1 MLKKNIKYV
10 DYDGNDR
17 AEDFYFNLTRS
28 ELMEMHLNK
37 AEVIE
42 LQLGTVGG
50 LTKTLEKIVQEKDA
64 SRIIEYFKTI
74 ILKAYGEKSADG
86 RRFIKSQ
93 ELRDAFEQT
102 EAYSELFM
110 ELASDAKMAAEF
122 INGVL
127 PKEAAD
133 AIGVETT
140 DVNS

>member
-17 AEDFYFNLTRS
+17 AEDFYFN
-28 ELMEMHLNK
+28 LNK

-50 LTKTLEKIVQEKDA
+50 LTKTLEKIVQEKDT

-140 DVNS
+140 NVNS

>member
-10 DYDGNDR
+10 DYDGNER
-17 AEDFYFNLTRS
+17 TEDFYFNP
-28 ELMEMHLNK
+28 NK

-64 SRIIEYFKTI
+64 SRIIEYFKTL

>member
-17 AEDFYFNLTRS
+17 AEDFYFN
-28 ELMEMHLNK
+28 LNK

-50 LTKTLEKIVQEKDA
+50 LTKTLEKIVQEKDT

-93 ELRDAFEQT
+93 ELRDTFEQT

-133 AIGVETT
+133 AIDVETT

>member
-1 MLKKNIKYV
+1 MLKKSIKYV
-10 DYDGNDR
+10 DYDGNER
-17 AEDFYFNLTRS
+17 TEDFYFN
-28 ELMEMHLNK
+28 LNK

-64 SRIIEYFKTI
+64 SRIIEYFKTL

-110 ELASDAKMAAEF
+110 ELASNAQMAAEF
-122 INGVL
+122 VNGVL

-133 AIGVETT
+133 AIGVEKP

>member
-17 AEDFYFNLTRS
+17 AEDFYFN
-28 ELMEMHLNK
+28 LNK

>member
-10 DYDGNDR
+10 DYDGNER
-17 AEDFYFNLTRS
+17 TEDFYFN
-28 ELMEMHLNK
+28 LNK

-64 SRIIEYFKTI
+64 SRIIEYFKTL

-110 ELASDAKMAAEF
+110 LSARSRL
-122 INGVL
+122 VV
-127 PKEAAD
+127 KE
-133 AIGVETT
+133 E
-140 DVNS
+140 SSS

>member
-17 AEDFYFNLTRS
+17 AEDFYFNL
-28 ELMEMHLNK
+28 NK
-37 AEVIE
+37 AEIVE
-42 LQLGTVGG
+42 LELGTTGG
-50 LTKTLEKIVQEKDA
+50 LTKTLEKIVQEKDNK
-64 SRIIEYFKTI
+64 RIVEYFKAI

-93 ELRDAFEQT
+93 ELRDSFEQT

-110 ELASDAKMAAEF
+110 ELSSNAKAAADF
-122 INGVL
+122 ISGIV

-133 AIGVETT
+133 AAKQATLTIV
-140 DVNS
+140 

>member
-17 AEDFYFNLTRS
+17 AEDFYFN
-28 ELMEMHLNK
+28 LNK

-50 LTKTLEKIVQEKDA
+50 LTKTLEKIVQEKDT

-127 PKEAAD
+127 PKEAVD

>member
-17 AEDFYFNLTRS
+17 AEDFYFN
-28 ELMEMHLNK
+28 LNK

-50 LTKTLEKIVQEKDA
+50 LTKTLEKIVQEKDT

-102 EAYSELFM
+102 KAYSELFM

>member
-17 AEDFYFNLTRS
+17 AEDFYFN
-28 ELMEMHLNK
+28 LNK

-50 LTKTLEKIVQEKDA
+50 LTKTLEKIVQEKDT

-127 PKEAAD
+127 PKEAAN
-133 AIGVETT
+133 ATGVETT

>member
-10 DYDGNDR
+10 DYDGNDH
-17 AEDFYFNLTRS
+17 AEDFYFN
-28 ELMEMHLNK
+28 LNK

-50 LTKTLEKIVQEKDA
+50 LTKTLEKIVQEKDT

>member
-10 DYDGNDR
+10 DYDGNER
-17 AEDFYFNLTRS
+17 AEDFYFN
-28 ELMEMHLNK
+28 LNK

-50 LTKTLEKIVQEKDA
+50 LTKTLEKIVQEKDT
-64 SRIIEYFKTI
+64 SRIIEYFKTL

-133 AIGVETT
+133 
-140 DVNS
+140 VNS

>member
-10 DYDGNDR
+10 DYDGNKR
-17 AEDFYFNLTRS
+17 AEDFYFN
-28 ELMEMHLNK
+28 LNK

-50 LTKTLEKIVQEKDA
+50 LTKTLEKIVQEKDT
-64 SRIIEYFKTI
+64 SRIIEYFKTL

-110 ELASDAKMAAEF
+110 ELASNAKMAAEF

-127 PKEAAD
+127 PKEAVD

>member
-10 DYDGNDR
+10 DYDGNER
-17 AEDFYFNLTRS
+17 TEDFYFN
-28 ELMEMHLNK
+28 LNK

-64 SRIIEYFKTI
+64 SRIIEYFKTL

-127 PKEAAD
+127 PKEAVD
-133 AIGVETT
+133 AIGDEKP

>member
-10 DYDGNDR
+10 DYDGNAR
-17 AEDFYFNLTRS
+17 AEDFYFN
-28 ELMEMHLNK
+28 LNK

-50 LTKTLEKIVQEKDA
+50 LTKILEKIVQEKDT

-133 AIGVETT
+133 AIDVETT

>member
-17 AEDFYFNLTRS
+17 AEVFYFN
-28 ELMEMHLNK
+28 LNK

-50 LTKTLEKIVQEKDA
+50 LTKTLEKIVQEKDT

>member
-10 DYDGNDR
+10 DYDGNER
-17 AEDFYFNLTRS
+17 TEDFYFN
-28 ELMEMHLNK
+28 LNK

-64 SRIIEYFKTI
+64 SRIIEYFKTL

-102 EAYSELFM
+102 EAYSELFI

>member
-10 DYDGNDR
+10 DYDGNER
-17 AEDFYFNLTRS
+17 TEDFYFN
-28 ELMEMHLNK
+28 LNK

-64 SRIIEYFKTI
+64 SRIIEYFKTL
-74 ILKAYGEKSADG
+74 ILTAYGEKSADG

-93 ELRDAFEQT
+93 DLRDAFEQT

-110 ELASDAKMAAEF
+110 ELVRNAQMATEF
-122 INGVL
+122 VNGVL
-127 PKEAAD
+127 PKEAVD
-133 AIGVETT
+133 AIGVEKP

>member
-17 AEDFYFNLTRS
+17 AEDFYFN
-28 ELMEMHLNK
+28 LNK

-64 SRIIEYFKTI
+64 SRIIEYFKTL

>member
-17 AEDFYFNLTRS
+17 AEDFYFNL
-28 ELMEMHLNK
+28 NK
-37 AEVIE
+37 AEIVE
-42 LQLGTVGG
+42 LELGTTGG
-50 LTKTLEKIVQEKDA
+50 LTKTLEKIVQEKVNKH
-64 SRIIEYFKTI
+64 IVEYLKAI

-93 ELRDAFEQT
+93 ELRDSFEQT

-110 ELASDAKMAAEF
+110 ELSSNAKAAADF
-122 INGVL
+122 ISGIV

-133 AIGVETT
+133 AAKQATLTV
-140 DVNS
+140 V

>member
-17 AEDFYFNLTRS
+17 AEDFYFN
-28 ELMEMHLNK
+28 LNK

-50 LTKTLEKIVQEKDA
+50 LTKTLEKIVQEKDT

-110 ELASDAKMAAEF
+110 ELASDAKMAAVF

>member
-10 DYDGNDR
+10 DYDGNER
-17 AEDFYFNLTRS
+17 TEDFYFN
-28 ELMEMHLNK
+28 LNK

-50 LTKTLEKIVQEKDA
+50 LTKTLEKIVQEKDI

-110 ELASDAKMAAEF
+110 ELARDAKMAAEF
-122 INGVL
+122 INAVL

>member
-17 AEDFYFNLTRS
+17 AEDFYFN
-28 ELMEMHLNK
+28 LNK

-50 LTKTLEKIVQEKDA
+50 LTKTLEKIVQENDT

-133 AIGVETT
+133 AIDVETT

>member
-10 DYDGNDR
+10 DYDGNER
-17 AEDFYFNLTRS
+17 TEDFYFN
-28 ELMEMHLNK
+28 LNK

-50 LTKTLEKIVQEKDA
+50 LTKTLEKIVQEKDT

-110 ELASDAKMAAEF
+110 ELARDAKMALSSSTVFCLKKRPMRLASRR
-122 INGVL
+122 L
-127 PKEAAD
+127 M
-133 AIGVETT
+133 
-140 DVNS
+140 

>member
-10 DYDGNDR
+10 DYDGNER
-17 AEDFYFNLTRS
+17 TEDFYFN
-28 ELMEMHLNK
+28 LNK

-64 SRIIEYFKTI
+64 SRIIEYFKTL

-86 RRFIKSQ
+86 RRFIKSK
-93 ELRDAFEQT
+93 ELRDSFEQT

-122 INGVL
+122 VNGVL
-127 PKEAAD
+127 PKEAVD
-133 AIGVETT
+133 AISVEKL
-140 DVNS
+140 DMNS

>member
-10 DYDGNDR
+10 DYDGNER
-17 AEDFYFNLTRS
+17 AEDFYFN
-28 ELMEMHLNK
+28 LNK

-50 LTKTLEKIVQEKDA
+50 LTKTLEKIVQEKDTY
-64 SRIIEYFKTI
+64 RIIEYFKTL

-110 ELASDAKMAAEF
+110 ELASNAQMAAEF
-122 INGVL
+122 VNGVL
-127 PKEAAD
+127 PKEAVD
-133 AIGVETT
+133 AIGVEKP

>member
-17 AEDFYFNLTRS
+17 AEDFYFN
-28 ELMEMHLNK
+28 LNK

-50 LTKTLEKIVQEKDA
+50 LTKTLEKIVQEKDT

-86 RRFIKSQ
+86 RRFIKSP

>member
-10 DYDGNDR
+10 DYDGNER
-17 AEDFYFNLTRS
+17 AEDFYFN
-28 ELMEMHLNK
+28 LNK

-64 SRIIEYFKTI
+64 SRIIEYFKTL

-93 ELRDAFEQT
+93 ELCDAFEQT
-102 EAYSELFM
+102 EAYSELFI

-127 PKEAAD
+127 PKEAAN
-133 AIGVETT
+133 
-140 DVNS
+140 VNS

>member
-10 DYDGNDR
+10 DYDGNER
-17 AEDFYFNLTRS
+17 TEDFYFN
-28 ELMEMHLNK
+28 LNK

-50 LTKTLEKIVQEKDA
+50 LTKTLEKIVQEKDT